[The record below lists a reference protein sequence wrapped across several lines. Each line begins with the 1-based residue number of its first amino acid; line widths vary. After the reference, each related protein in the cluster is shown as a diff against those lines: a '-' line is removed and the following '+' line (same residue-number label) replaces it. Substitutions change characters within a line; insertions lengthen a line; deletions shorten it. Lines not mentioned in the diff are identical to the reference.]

1 MSLNFL
7 HFLCVV
13 SYLQTD
19 QVELNTTTSL
29 YGLQDCCFTRD
40 WCGSTHNTTPILEH
54 FNWGKH
60 ILEVPTCAIW
70 KRWMSTDMHLS
81 WRGLTRQ
88 GKKQSR
94 QSSIKNCVHLKACV
108 RMYEVQTQLH
118 INLAKRSFDSE
129 NQSIFIFFSLP
140 FFILFLNQ
148 RKVNRLLVS
157 NVYKATEQLFSG
169 CLESW

>member
-19 QVELNTTTSL
+19 QVELNATTSL
-29 YGLQDCCFTRD
+29 Y
-40 WCGSTHNTTPILEH
+40 
-54 FNWGKH
+54 
-60 ILEVPTCAIW
+60 
-70 KRWMSTDMHLS
+70 
-81 WRGLTRQ
+81 GLTRQ

-108 RMYEVQTQLH
+108 HMYEVQTQLH